1 MFLSIRGALVS
12 GPAVNTESKDA
23 NIHSGPTMTMLLHP
37 QSQTTTDQAL
47 SSLSETGW
55 TQRRT
60 HRWGVDCIFIEKNL
74 HVTEPV
80 QLKSMIL
87 KNILKNYIFLT
98 FWRIFK
104 LFSKVVVPFYILT
117 SNTWR
122 FQFLHILNNICY
134 YF

>member
-1 MFLSIRGALVS
+1 MFLSIHRALVS
-12 GPAVNTESKDA
+12 GPAVNTKSKDA
-23 NIHSGPTMTMLLHP
+23 NIHSGPTMTMILQP
-37 QSQTTTDQAL
+37 QIQTTIDQVL
-47 SSLSETGW
+47 SSSSETGW

-60 HRWGVDCIFIEKNL
+60 HRWSVDCTFIEKNL

-104 LFSKVVVPFYILT
+104 LFSKVVAPFYSLT

-122 FQFLHILNNICY
+122 FQFLHILTNICY